1 MSASG
6 PYWVLISQKNGS
18 LLGPDLKAWGSLL
31 VLETVGGS
39 RGSRGRP
46 TGFHG
51 VKVRDELIAS
61 RNRMPIGLFRLSKKI
76 LYRTSNIEYLDI
88 LKTSNLFCLFSAKIL
103 RTFQKILRKFRKFPE
118 NSKNSPKILKI
129 RQKFLKNKVFF

>member
-51 VKVRDELIAS
+51 VKVRDELIVS
-61 RNRMPIGLFRLSKKI
+61 RNNRMPI
-76 LYRTSNIEYLDI
+76 Y
-88 LKTSNLFCLFSAKIL
+88 
-103 RTFQKILRKFRKFPE
+103 RTFQHIE
-118 NSKNSPKILKI
+118 KNIEISPKIQKI
-129 RQKFLKNKVFF
+129 R